1 MLIYHVNDRGDT
13 IAFERIKQTNNSPAG
28 VHVMIFG
35 RDQDKTND
43 DPRIEFEINVD
54 QFKKIAEL
62 VT

>member
-1 MLIYHVNDRGDT
+1 
-13 IAFERIKQTNNSPAG
+13 
-28 VHVMIFG
+28 MIFG